1 VKSFGLDAKLCGVML
16 GAVKQVHG
24 LGPGLRKSVILWDRV
39 YNHRH
44 GSPVRSAGEHR
55 VWPLQHLSA
64 SRRDPEGF
72 EMIDFR
78 AAKRPVDDLQ

>member
-1 VKSFGLDAKLCGVML
+1 
-16 GAVKQVHG
+16 
-24 LGPGLRKSVILWDRV
+24 VILWDRV